1 MASSSQQPN
10 PPMGQQETS
19 TNMERSAPLS
29 TSTVMTQ
36 REGGF
41 ELILIPDHEEECRK
55 VWETQLLIPASINK
69 NICFVGPYHPQ
80 VDLESIKSW
89 FPTHDG
95 ELPINHKDTIMSDFL
110 KEKSCIFKAFP
121 PKDRKTYF
129 SWLKPL
135 ETKKAQHWKNIGIY
149 NLIQLSKY
157 DVVNLDMPMLMAY
170 FLFWNQSLHA
180 LELPCGLISPTLM
193 DMTTITKTSKKDLC
207 SRSEVKI
214 DFSAKSYGGFIEKN
228 AKDTEEVSDE
238 KHTTFLIDILT
249 GIEHKI
255 EETQLTY
262 LTHSKEFCT
271 YECYR
276 KYIKAFL
283 NFNHFDLNLAPF
295 LNSKLTRQS

>member
-95 ELPINHKDTIMSDFL
+95 EHPIIHKDTTIRSDFL
-110 KEKSCIFKAFP
+110 KEKSGIFRASP
-121 PKDRKTYF
+121 PKDRKTVKNF
-129 SWLKPL
+129 WKH
-135 ETKKAQHWKNIGIY
+135 KK
-149 NLIQLSKY
+149 
-157 DVVNLDMPMLMAY
+157 
-170 FLFWNQSLHA
+170 
-180 LELPCGLISPTLM
+180 
-193 DMTTITKTSKKDLC
+193 
-207 SRSEVKI
+207 
-214 DFSAKSYGGFIEKN
+214 
-228 AKDTEEVSDE
+228 
-238 KHTTFLIDILT
+238 
-249 GIEHKI
+249 
-255 EETQLTY
+255 
-262 LTHSKEFCT
+262 
-271 YECYR
+271 
-276 KYIKAFL
+276 L
-283 NFNHFDLNLAPF
+283 N
-295 LNSKLTRQS
+295 TRRI